1 MKEELNLSQSSIY
14 LNVPNMCRGQYKMR
28 PNSGDLSLKGDKKKK
43 LYGRRINYKPQESY
57 QILTIFSKRQKLN
70 LQLSC

>member
-28 PNSGDLSLKGDKKKK
+28 PNNGDLSLKGKKKHLWKEDK
-43 LYGRRINYKPQESY
+43 LRATRILSNSH
-57 QILTIFSKRQKLN
+57 N
-70 LQLSC
+70 LFKTLFL